1 MESKKLFNEV
11 FEEVDVDEL
20 AGKATKAQCKYWW
33 EMTAGLTSCLGTG
46 STWCQ
51 LYQENC
57 YNKK

>member
-33 EMTAGLTSCLGTG
+33 KMTAGLTSCLGTG

-51 LYQENC
+51 LYQDNC